1 MSAEHGRGH
10 FENGKGVNP
19 GVAQEGVLHDV
30 DSARVDM
37 AELHGLVEQKLVKVT
52 RHPDPSVQLSVFNY
66 SEQTRDR
73 GLWTPLSE
81 RCRGLIVNDEG
92 LIMAR
97 PFSRIK
103 DLEPGEELPE
113 GPFTVYEKLDGSLGI
128 QYDLNGQPNLATR
141 GAFTDSRG
149 RTRLA
154 DATEKLR
161 SFDYP
166 FNPEVTY
173 LWEIV
178 DPEHPLVVD
187 YGDTKGII
195 LLGTI
200 ETATGRDLPL
210 PDQGDVPFPV
220 VPGYTDIQTTEEL
233 RVRVE
238 RPNTEGFV
246 IRMDETGERF
256 RIKSEGYAW
265 KNDIRKG
272 VAARHVWQRLS
283 GGEGYDAFNATLPQ
297 DVREEVGEIAT
308 VLQRKYKG
316 IRSAARSG
324 MAYRKIEQRRQAG
337 EDVAPLIWE
346 IVWREAKK
354 EFPQPRR

>member
-178 DPEHPLVVD
+178 DPEHQLVVD
-187 YGDTKGII
+187 YGDTKG
-195 LLGTI
+195 
-200 ETATGRDLPL
+200 
-210 PDQGDVPFPV
+210 
-220 VPGYTDIQTTEEL
+220 
-233 RVRVE
+233 
-238 RPNTEGFV
+238 
-246 IRMDETGERF
+246 
-256 RIKSEGYAW
+256 
-265 KNDIRKG
+265 
-272 VAARHVWQRLS
+272 LS
-283 GGEGYDAFNATLPQ
+283 
-297 DVREEVGEIAT
+297 
-308 VLQRKYKG
+308 
-316 IRSAARSG
+316 
-324 MAYRKIEQRRQAG
+324 
-337 EDVAPLIWE
+337 LIH
-346 IVWREAKK
+346 I
-354 EFPQPRR
+354 